1 MVFLSPSQQT
11 WQCNTVSHDHFHV
24 SLNHSSLII
33 SATRSELCTAAE
45 TEIYTNKYITLSTV
59 GTVFMP
65 SVAICDTELRTA
77 TWYAAVLSNDVLYP
91 ELLSAGLWP

>member
-1 MVFLSPSQQT
+1 
-11 WQCNTVSHDHFHV
+11 
-24 SLNHSSLII
+24 
-33 SATRSELCTAAE
+33 
-45 TEIYTNKYITLSTV
+45 
-59 GTVFMP
+59 MP